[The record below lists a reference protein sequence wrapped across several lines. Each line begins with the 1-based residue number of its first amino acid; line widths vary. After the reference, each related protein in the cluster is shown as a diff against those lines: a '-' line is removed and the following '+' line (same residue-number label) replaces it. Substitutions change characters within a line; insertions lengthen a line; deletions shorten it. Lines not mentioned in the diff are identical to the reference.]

1 MKAKLILSLIF
12 AVITFSFSGFA
23 QSADAILKN
32 SASTFLNLQ
41 DLSADLFYEIKNPN
55 ASQPIISQRGRFLQA
70 QEKYVIQL
78 PDQEAYCD
86 GQTLWILIPAQTKGD
101 SEVTILN
108 LDPEERPMILDFFS
122 TIYLSE
128 NTAILNGKQVIEGK
142 VFDEIN
148 VLIKDSNADFARAN
162 LWINESTGF
171 PERIIIWD
179 RRQTSTLF
187 QFSNIQLNQGLPA
200 STFVFDT
207 SNFQGIIFDERE

>member
-12 AVITFSFSGFA
+12 PIITFSFSGFA
-23 QSADAILKN
+23 QSGDAILKN

-41 DLSADLFYEIKNPN
+41 DLSADILYEIKNPN

-78 PDQEAYCD
+78 PDQEVYCD
-86 GQTLWILIPAQTKGD
+86 GQTLWILIPAQPKEN

-108 LDPEERPMILDFFS
+108 VDPEERPMLLDFFS
-122 TIYLSE
+122 KIYLSE
-128 NTAILNGKQVIEGK
+128 NTAILKGNQVIEGR
-142 VFDEIN
+142 VFDEID
-148 VLIKDSNADFARAN
+148 VLIKDSNTDFARAN

-179 RRQTSTLF
+179 KRQTSTLF

-207 SNFQGIIFDERE
+207 SNFQGEIFEERE